1 MKNRFLTLLALSLTL
16 GLLMTLPAMASEAV
30 AEGDMLESQMMEAPV
45 AEKAVENT
53 LEGTDIKPQVIEET
67 GAGAP
72 LTQAPEW
79 LQTSILLVG
88 ELQNGCFPPSPPPP
102 SCECSVCCECN
113 KCWQNGQL
121 VKMPCGP

>member
-53 LEGTDIKPQVIEET
+53 LEDGKVEPQVVFQNDEVLL
-67 GAGAP
+67 GPAMDWV
-72 LTQAPEW
+72 QADTSLVPE
-79 LQTSILLVG
+79 G
-88 ELQNGCFPPSPPPP
+88 QNGCFPPSPPPP
-102 SCECSVCCECN
+102 SCVCSSCCECN